1 MAKVGFIGAGKMGGA
16 IIKGMIGSGK
26 YSPDDILVKG
36 GNLGTVEKLQKE
48 LGFKIAEIKDMIP
61 EIDILVLAVKPNVTR
76 AILNDLKNYDLQGK
90 VVVSVAGNPRYAE
103 YRGVLGDDIAIVRA
117 MPNTPVE
124 VLEGMTALY
133 YDAKSQGK
141 ITGVIDLFSA
151 VGSVEVVE
159 DEILLTVASGLSGSS
174 PAFVDLFIEA
184 MADGAVHQGMPRN
197 LAYKFATQAVL
208 GASKLAQESGKI
220 PAQLKDEV
228 ATPAGTTIEGLRV
241 LERNGIRSAVMEAI
255 IATIEEH

>member
-16 IIKGMIGSGK
+16 IIKGMISSGE

-36 GNLGTVEKLQKE
+36 GNLRTVEELQKE

-61 EIDILVLAVKPNVTR
+61 EVDILVLAVKPNVTR
-76 AILNDLKNYDLQGK
+76 AILNDLKNYDLQDK

-103 YRGVLGDDIAIVRA
+103 YRDVLGNDVAIVRA

-124 VLEGMTALY
+124 VLAGMTALY

-141 ITGVIDLFSA
+141 VAGVVDLFSA
-151 VGSVEVVE
+151 VGSVEVVA
-159 DEILLTVASGLSGSS
+159 DEILLTVASAVSGSS

-208 GASKLAQESGKI
+208 GASKLAQESGKT

-241 LERNGIRSAVMEAI
+241 LERNGMRFAVMEAI